1 MSFSTTNETAELELN
16 EREEAWARVV
26 IEKVRALR
34 YGTVQIKVHDAQVA
48 VIEATEQ
55 TRFELGPKARR

>member
-1 MSFSTTNETAELELN
+1 MNFPATNETAVLELS
-16 EREEAWARVV
+16 EREKAWARVV

-34 YGTVQIKVHDAQVA
+34 YGTVQIKIHDAQVA

-55 TRFELGPKARR
+55 TRFELGPKQRR